1 MVMFMARVWQSCRVS
16 IYTLGC
22 ILLLFT
28 LMNGVNSTCFFQK
41 KKKKERP
48 TGGDAACFFQK
59 KRKAIRG
66 RTHVEL
72 AITDVLI

>member
-1 MVMFMARVWQSCRVS
+1 MLSLFLSMVMSMARVWQSCRVS

-28 LMNGVNSTCFFQK
+28 LMNGVDSTCFFQK
-41 KKKKERP
+41 KKERP
-48 TGGDAACFFQK
+48 TGGNVACFFQK

-72 AITDVLI
+72 I